1 VSPSTISPSAV
12 SLSRVAVHQIIPFL
26 HAADASGAH
35 TLAARDALRA
45 GGFDAEVFAGDM
57 DEELREEAH
66 PFAALDGLAPAGRT
80 VLLYQLAVGSDL
92 VGALLRRPEPLLVNY
107 HNLTPASF
115 FWRWAPDWLA
125 AVDSGRRDLYRLAGV
140 ARHAIAVSRFNQ
152 LDLVSA
158 GYRSTSVVPPFVPMA
173 GTGAPTGSDGL
184 LAAGASTPSA
194 AAPGA
199 ADGHSADGHSADGAA
214 RSCGGEVGVG
224 AGGPSGRGAG
234 ASELS
239 GRDAGAGGPSGRGA
253 GAAWLFVGKLLPH
266 KAAHDLLQSLAVYR
280 RIFDAS
286 ATLTLVGGEPVPS
299 YSAALREMADALGLA
314 GAVHFLGRVDDRTL
328 ESAYRSADVLVC
340 LSDHEGFCFP
350 LLEAMRHRVPVVA
363 FGTAAIPETVGDAG
377 LVLRRKDP
385 LTVAAAVDRVT
396 GDRSLRDRLDVAAQR
411 RLDTFAPTAVA
422 TQFVAEVRRIIE
434 RQELVPRSAL
444 RSASPSGALASPA
457 GAGAGTAAG
466 AGTGTG
472 AGAGGR

>member
-1 VSPSTISPSAV
+1 MNPSAVSPSTISTSAV
-12 SLSRVAVHQIIPFL
+12 GPSRVAVHQIIPFL

-92 VGALLRRPEPLLVNY
+92 VGELLQRPEPLLVNY

-152 LDLVSA
+152 LDLESA
-158 GYRSTSVVPPFVPMA
+158 GYRSTSVVPPFVPVA
-173 GTGAPTGSDGL
+173 GAGAPSGSDGL
-184 LAAGASTPSA
+184 AAGGVPNPSA
-194 AAPGA
+194 AAPGD
-199 ADGHSADGHSADGAA
+199 ADWHSANGVA
-214 RSCGGEVGVG
+214 RSSGGEI
-224 AGGPSGRGAG
+224 GAG
-234 ASELS
+234 AGE
-239 GRDAGAGGPSGRGA
+239 PSGRGA

-280 RIFDAS
+280 RIFDGS

-299 YSAALREMADALGLA
+299 YSAAVRELADALGLA

-363 FGTAAIPETVGDAG
+363 FGTAAIPETIGDAG
-377 LVLRRKDP
+377 LVLRHKDP

-396 GDRSLRDRLDVAAQR
+396 GDRSLRDRLDAAAQR
-411 RLDTFAPTAVA
+411 RLGTFAPTAVA
-422 TQFVAEVRRIIE
+422 ARFVAEVNRIIE
-434 RQELVPRSAL
+434 RQELVSRSAGG
-444 RSASPSGALASPA
+444 SARPSGGPASPA
-457 GAGAGTAAG
+457 GAGAG
-466 AGTGTG
+466 
-472 AGAGGR
+472 GR